1 MRMMRVSPPELARA
15 FAGPYASISTT
26 RCRRLARC
34 HAVHAPNT
42 PAPITATSNVF
53 WLLTVSAS
61 YRNLHPNLK
70 CFRQTACS
78 DTIHR
83 FVSFSS
89 EVCVTVSRRA
99 VLSLIVGLVSL
110 FLTALPLP
118 AQKTKTFE
126 VAKPVDAPAAVN
138 PVDPKTYG
146 GMKWRLIGPFR
157 GGRALAVTGVPSQPN
172 TFYFGAVAKPA
183 SAAIFPSATACI
195 VRTTVERPGLT
206 SA

>member
-61 YRNLHPNLK
+61 YRNLHPDLK

-99 VLSLIVGLVSL
+99 ALSLIVGLVSL
-110 FLTALPLP
+110 FLAALPSM
-118 AQKTKTFE
+118 AQKTKPPE
-126 VAKPVDAPAAVN
+126 SSKPRDAPALAN
-138 PVDPKTYG
+138 LATPKTCA
-146 GMKWRLIGPFR
+146 
-157 GGRALAVTGVPSQPN
+157 ALTCHP
-172 TFYFGAVAKPA
+172 
-183 SAAIFPSATACI
+183 
-195 VRTTVERPGLT
+195 T
-206 SA
+206 SPLPPH